1 MAVITKFKTKTGVT
15 HYYGDFVVKGKR
27 YRRFLGFSLKVA
39 KLALQDLEYDLR
51 YGKTDSD
58 NITKTYAQ
66 AVNKFLTYVELTGSS
81 HAQVKYISARL
92 LRFYKFC
99 SELGI
104 NDLDKITQ
112 EHAQAFLVVRTK
124 DHITNAYNCGN
135 GKEWKYPA
143 ISTINRDIG
152 FQKRFYNFCLD
163 NGWITKNPWITVT
176 RIADKVGKKPR
187 YSFSD
192 VELTVIFEKAGSFY
206 DFYYVLLHTGIRPTD
221 AFVLQSDSFSEG
233 GLTMRQRKTGDWLRN
248 IPISQSVIE
257 QVADRLGKDGYLFPE
272 LQYQKNKIKARQLI
286 QSLYEPDFIREHNIN
301 LHTFRHTY
309 AHHMLNSGMPKEVLQ
324 TFLGHRSIRTT
335 EIYANWVNNAE
346 LSKWVK

>member
-1 MAVITKFKTKTGVT
+1 MAVITKFKTKTGVI
-15 HYYGDFVVKGKR
+15 HYYGDFVVNGKR
-27 YRRFLGFSLKVA
+27 YRRFLGFSRKVA

-51 YGKTDSD
+51 YSKTDSD
-58 NITKTYAQ
+58 NITKTYTQ
-66 AVNKFLTYVELTGSS
+66 AVNKFLTHVELTGSS
-81 HAQVKYISARL
+81 QSQVKYISSRL
-92 LRFYKFC
+92 HRFYHFC
-99 SELGI
+99 TEQGI
-104 NDLDKITQ
+104 VDLEKITQ
-112 EHAQAFLVVRTK
+112 EHAQAFLVVRTN
-124 DHITNAYNCGN
+124 DRLTNAYNYGN
-135 GKEWKYPA
+135 DKGWKHPA
-143 ISTINRDIG
+143 TSTINRDIG

-163 NGWITKNPWITVT
+163 NGWITKNPWVTVM
-176 RIADKVGKKPR
+176 RIVDKEGNKPR

-192 VELTVIFEKAGSFY
+192 VELSDIFEKAGSFY

-221 AFVLQSDSFSEG
+221 AFVLQSDSFTGG

-248 IPISQSVIE
+248 IPISQSVID
-257 QVADRLGKDGYLFPE
+257 QIADRLRRDGYLFPE
-272 LQYQKNKIKARQLI
+272 LQYEKNKIKARQLI

-309 AHHMLNSGMPKEVLQ
+309 AHRMLNSGMPKEVLQ